1 MTHQNDAPSLNKNQG
16 CQVPKRSKKWF
27 KSLQLTHGLTHQM
40 TLRKDVLIPEHIQHS
55 QVPKTLKKRLIFLH
69 LTPQMTHSL
78 TQHLDHKSI
87 PVSLLAEMAVAV
99 NIAAL
104 FNKNYSTRF
113 LPLLTSPANQ
123 CPIAVYKMAVL
134 TGMVHSLNF
143 TSSTI

>member
-1 MTHQNDAPSLNKNQG
+1 MTHQKMFLF
-16 CQVPKRSKKWF
+16 RSKNSPVWHQKISKRGF
-27 KSLQLTHGLTHQM
+27 VFLHLTHQM
-40 TLRKDVLIPEHIQHS
+40 TLQKDVLIPEHIQHS
-55 QVPKTLKKRLIFLH
+55 QVPKILKKRLTSLH
-69 LTPQMTHSL
+69 LTHQMTHYL
-78 TQHLDHKSI
+78 THHLDHKSV

-99 NIAAL
+99 DTSGL

-113 LPLLTSPANQ
+113 LPLLTSPANR